1 MAAMKLRKTWR
12 RRAEARPDEILDAAL
27 DVFIANG
34 FDAARMDDVAA
45 RAGVTKGALYLYFE
59 GKEAMLR
66 ALIEREV
73 QPMVARLEALAE
85 ARSPDPTELIRQAA
99 QIVSRAL
106 ANPRL
111 FAVPLL
117 IVGISGRFPDI
128 AEYYRETVFARGRA
142 VMARLVQRG
151 VELGQFRNVDP
162 VAAARAMMGPIMVEV
177 IWTHALR
184 GESELGRGQ
193 AWIDAQVDILLRGI
207 GAFSGE
213 VEAGSPSENAS
224 NQGSGAEGGG

>member
-1 MAAMKLRKTWR
+1 MGPAKFRKTWR

-27 DVFIANG
+27 DEFIANG
-34 FDAARMDDVAA
+34 FDAARMDDIAA
-45 RAGVTKGALYLYFE
+45 SAGVTKGALYLYFE

-73 QPMVARLEALAE
+73 APMVARLEALAE
-85 ARSPDPTELIRQAA
+85 APAPDPIELIRHAA
-99 QIVSRAL
+99 RMVSGAL

-111 FAVPLL
+111 FAVPRL
-117 IVGISGRFPDI
+117 IVGISGRFPEL
-128 AEYYRETVFARGRA
+128 AEFYRETVFARARA
-142 VMARLVQRG
+142 VIAKLVQRG

-177 IWTHALR
+177 LWTHVLR

-193 AWIDAQVDILLRGI
+193 AWIDAQLDILLRGI
-207 GAFSGE
+207 S
-213 VEAGSPSENAS
+213 AG
-224 NQGSGAEGGG
+224 GSA

>member
-1 MAAMKLRKTWR
+1 MASAKLRKTWR
-12 RRAEARPDEILDAAL
+12 RRSEARPDEILDAAL
-27 DVFIANG
+27 DEFIASG
-34 FDAARMDDVAA
+34 FDAARMDDIAA

-73 QPMVARLEALAE
+73 APMVARLEALAE
-85 ARSPDPTELIRQAA
+85 APAPDPIELIRHAA
-99 QIVSRAL
+99 RMVSGAL

-111 FAVPLL
+111 FAVPRL
-117 IVGISGRFPDI
+117 IVGISGRFPEL
-128 AEYYRETVFARGRA
+128 AEFYRETVFARGRA
-142 VMARLVQRG
+142 VIAKLVQRG

-177 IWTHALR
+177 LWTHVLR

-193 AWIDAQVDILLRGI
+193 AWIDAQLDILLRGI
-207 GAFSGE
+207 S
-213 VEAGSPSENAS
+213 
-224 NQGSGAEGGG
+224 AEGSA